1 MIKKTLENIQIVVIN
16 RKYACKS
23 LGLKSFLANSLR
35 IALVKSKASG
45 IKKKLISKYR
55 QLYLDI
61 NSEKDIEN
69 VSRFNRQDHLTEEL
83 AIEESI
89 ISDVLLQPD
98 SQIKDEVIEEIKQTS
113 IEELTPEDH
122 QKADIE
128 VLPPGSI
135 LKRIIVREGLI
146 VEKIYK
152 TTKGIN
158 ISVFL

>member
-1 MIKKTLENIQIVVIN
+1 MVKKTLENIQIVVIT
-16 RKYACKS
+16 RKYTCRS

-55 QLYLDI
+55 QLYLDL
-61 NSEKDIEN
+61 NSEKDIKN
-69 VSRFNRQDHLTEEL
+69 VSSFNRQDHLTEEL

-98 SQIKDEVIEEIKQTS
+98 IQIKDEVIEELKQTS
-113 IEELTPEDH
+113 IEELALDDH
-122 QKADIE
+122 EKTDVE

-146 VEKIYK
+146 VEKVYK
-152 TTKGIN
+152 TTKDIN
-158 ISVFL
+158 ISVFF

>member
-1 MIKKTLENIQIVVIN
+1 M
-16 RKYACKS
+16 
-23 LGLKSFLANSLR
+23 GLKSFLAYSLR
-35 IALVKSKASG
+35 IALAKSKASG

-61 NSEKDIEN
+61 NSEKDIAN
-69 VSRFNRQDHLTEEL
+69 VSKFNRQDHLTEEL
-83 AIEESI
+83 AIEENI
-89 ISDVLLQPD
+89 ISDVLLQPG
-98 SQIKDEVIEEIKQTS
+98 SQIKDEVIEELKQTS
-113 IEELTPEDH
+113 IEELTPED
-122 QKADIE
+122 QEKVDIE